1 MAAESIDTNCMTLTR
16 FILAEQKKHAKG
28 GTGYSWSTIGLLTDG
43 RSGDLT
49 QLLSSL
55 QSAIK
60 AVSAAVRRAGISQL
74 FGAAGDTNVQ
84 GEEVKKLDVLANDLF
99 INMLRSSYAS
109 CLLIS
114 EENENEIEVKPRGRG
129 SILSRL
135 TPCTEA
141 PP

>member
-1 MAAESIDTNCMTLTR
+1 MDT
-16 FILAEQKKHAKG
+16 
-28 GTGYSWSTIGLLTDG
+28 
-43 RSGDLT
+43 GDLT
-49 QLLSSL
+49 QLLASL

-74 FGAAGDTNVQ
+74 FGAAGDTNVQVNCLFAVLDLIEINVVQSKISFCVLHFCFIQ

-114 EENENEIEVKPRGRG
+114 EVTSLGLG
-129 SILSRL
+129 SSTPIHSLSGKR
-135 TPCTEA
+135 ERD
-141 PP
+141 

>member
-1 MAAESIDTNCMTLTR
+1 MYKYVNMDNT
-16 FILAEQKKHAKG
+16 
-28 GTGYSWSTIGLLTDG
+28 
-43 RSGDLT
+43 GDLT
-49 QLLSSL
+49 QLLASL

-74 FGAAGDTNVQ
+74 FGAAGDTNVQVNCLFAVLDLIEINVVQSKISFCVLHFCFIQ

-114 EENENEIEVKPRGRG
+114 EVTSLVGLG
-129 SILSRL
+129 SSTRITFTISGER
-135 TPCTEA
+135 ERD
-141 PP
+141 